1 MLKQRI
7 ITAIVLFAVVLACL
21 FAPYDWPLAVLATL
35 ALSLAAWEWSRLNGF
50 SGPPAVSIGVVFGI
64 ACAIAALNDVP
75 EVTKP
80 SLFWLVFCMA
90 WLVGAVLVLRGGVEG
105 WNALPRALRLV
116 AGLAVFAVAW
126 VAMLRAF
133 ELGINYLLSLMALV
147 WMADI
152 GAYFAG
158 KTFGMKLFAR
168 KLAPTVS
175 PGKSWEGVVGGV
187 IGVLLLASLWLW
199 LDRSLAY
206 EWGRSF
212 YGVVRQQGVFM
223 LIVVCIA
230 LVAMSVLGDLL
241 ESLVKRAA
249 GVKDSSGVLPGHGGV
264 LDRIDGLLPVMPM
277 GMLVLALVARAA

>member
-1 MLKQRI
+1 MLKQRV
-7 ITAIVLFAVVLACL
+7 ITAIVLLVVVLACL
-21 FAPYDWPLAVLATL
+21 FAPWDWPLTSLVTV
-35 ALSLAAWEWSRLNGF
+35 ALSVAAWEWARLNGF
-50 SGPPAVSIGVVFGI
+50 SGTPAAAIGVVFGV
-64 ACAIAALNDVP
+64 ACAMAALNGVP

-90 WLVGAVLVLRGGVEG
+90 WLVGAVLVLRGGLAG
-105 WNALPRALRLV
+105 WNALPRGLRLI

-126 VAMLRAF
+126 VALLRAF

-147 WMADI
+147 WMADV

-158 KTFGMKLFAR
+158 KAFGMKLFSR

-175 PGKSWEGVVGGV
+175 PGKSWEGVIGGIV
-187 IGVLLLASLWLW
+187 GVLLLASLWLW
-199 LDRSLAY
+199 LDQSLAQD
-206 EWGRSF
+206 WGRSF
-212 YGVVRQQGVFM
+212 YGVVRQQGVSM
-223 LIVVCIA
+223 LVVVCIA
-230 LVAMSVLGDLL
+230 LVGMSVLGDLL

-249 GVKDSSGVLPGHGGV
+249 GVKDSSAILPGHGGV